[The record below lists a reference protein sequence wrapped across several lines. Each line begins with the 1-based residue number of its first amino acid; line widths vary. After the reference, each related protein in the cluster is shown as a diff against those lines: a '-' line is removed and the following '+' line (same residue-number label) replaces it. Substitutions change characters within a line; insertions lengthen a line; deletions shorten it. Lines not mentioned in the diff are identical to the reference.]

1 MNILV
6 TGFDPFGGEETNP
19 SWEAVKRLPDTIQG
33 AEVRKLQLPTIFS
46 QAAAKVQAELEKEEV
61 DVVLSVGQ
69 AGGRAA
75 MTPELIGINYMQARI
90 PDNAGEQPNG
100 AIVEGGE
107 DGLFSTLPVEKIVEE
122 LKNANIPAELS
133 FSAGSFVCN
142 HVLYSTLHYIRK
154 QGIKTRAGFIHVPF
168 LPEQAAKQ
176 KRASASMSLEQIVR
190 GLEIAIKTTID
201 LHSQ

>member
-1 MNILV
+1 M
-6 TGFDPFGGEETNP
+6 
-19 SWEAVKRLPDTIQG
+19 
-33 AEVRKLQLPTIFS
+33 
-46 QAAAKVQAELEKEEV
+46 